1 MRENHI
7 RILCS
12 VLKVDLVYEAPDG
25 SLTAFFDSTP
35 DSPLMRSQKLR
46 QLMREGILGQSG
58 PFLRSNQFNCYFAG
72 LRADDGFLYMGPMS
86 HTRLSQS
93 KLRQLAKA
101 YGIGS
106 EALRALPIPAWKT
119 KNCCSSIGSSAG
131 MNGRISGNR
140 RILS

>member
-12 VLKVDLVYEAPDG
+12 VIKVDLVYEAPDG
-25 SLTAFFDSTP
+25 SLTAFFDSIP
-35 DSPLMRSQKLR
+35 DSPLMQSQKLR

-58 PFLRSNQFNCYFAG
+58 PFLRSNQFDCYFAG

-93 KLRQLAKA
+93 KLRQMAKA
-101 YGIGS
+101 RLDRVKDTSLLSPGS
-106 EALRALPIPAWKT
+106 RATFRNPF
-119 KNCCSSIGSSAG
+119 SSRT
-131 MNGRISGNR
+131 GRMAFT
-140 RILS
+140 